1 MSLIRRGKIWWYE
14 FWFAGQRIQESSRSA
29 SKTVARAAE
38 QKRRRELEEGFN
50 NVDDNRHERVR
61 TVRDVGEE
69 YLASYRLRNPRS
81 AVYAG
86 YAVRHVQRLLGD
98 RMLVDFSEQ
107 TVKEFQDKR
116 LEENAAPKTINEEV
130 GFLLRLLGDMG
141 DLLRVRLRKKR
152 LLKLKVRNHVGK
164 AYDADEK
171 ARMIAAAKQAHSP
184 HIYPALM
191 IALNTGLRD
200 AEMKNLAWAQVDLNE
215 RYLAVG
221 RSKTEA
227 GEGRTVPLNSA
238 LYQALVDYS
247 AWYRERFGEIRPE
260 WYVFPFGTP
269 RPHDPTR
276 PVTTLKTAWKN
287 LRLKAKVQG
296 RWHDN
301 RHTLITELAEK
312 GAGDQTIMDI
322 AGHVSKQ
329 MLKHYSHIRMKA
341 KRAALESIL
350 EKPSDSLVQVQ
361 DNSPVT
367 TDAQRVE
374 EGSLQK
380 SLQSANF
387 CGGKDRKAARK
398 SLKRFGSS
406 GRTRTY
412 NPSVNSRMLYH

>member
-1 MSLIRRGKIWWYE
+1 MPRPSTILPWPAFTATGFSL
-14 FWFAGQRIQESSRSA
+14 
-29 SKTVARAAE
+29 
-38 QKRRRELEEGFN
+38 
-50 NVDDNRHERVR
+50 
-61 TVRDVGEE
+61 
-69 YLASYRLRNPRS
+69 
-81 AVYAG
+81 
-86 YAVRHVQRLLGD
+86 
-98 RMLVDFSEQ
+98 
-107 TVKEFQDKR
+107 
-116 LEENAAPKTINEEV
+116 
-130 GFLLRLLGDMG
+130 
-141 DLLRVRLRKKR
+141 
-152 LLKLKVRNHVGK
+152 
-164 AYDADEK
+164 
-171 ARMIAAAKQAHSP
+171 
-184 HIYPALM
+184 
-191 IALNTGLRD
+191 
-200 AEMKNLAWAQVDLNE
+200 
-215 RYLAVG
+215 
-221 RSKTEA
+221 
-227 GEGRTVPLNSA
+227 EGRTVPLNSA

-341 KRAALESIL
+341 KRVALESIL
-350 EKPSDSLVQVQ
+350 EKPSDSPVQGQ
-361 DNSPVT
+361 DNSPVST
-367 TDAQRVE
+367 NVQRIE
-374 EGSLQK
+374 GGSLQK

-387 CGGKDRKAARK
+387 CSGKGRKVARK
-398 SLKRFGSS
+398 SLKRIGSS